1 MHPVT
6 VTSYSHRKAIFAKK
20 AQASAINAGVRAEF
34 VRKSNIMKRLRLIL
48 ILALLVGAAPMVQ
61 SCSSSQETKTV
72 ETTTTTDPTPPPA
85 QITTTTTTTS
95 DNEPDSV
102 LGATF
107 HAIGTIIAFPFRL
120 IGDALGLIF

>member
-1 MHPVT
+1 
-6 VTSYSHRKAIFAKK
+6 
-20 AQASAINAGVRAEF
+20 
-34 VRKSNIMKRLRLIL
+34 MKRFRLVL
-48 ILALLVGAAPMVQ
+48 ILALFVCAAPIAQ
-61 SCSSSQETKTV
+61 SCSTQEG
-72 ETTTTTDPTPPPA
+72 TTTVQTTAADPASGPVTTG
-85 QITTTTTTTS
+85 QTTTTTTTT